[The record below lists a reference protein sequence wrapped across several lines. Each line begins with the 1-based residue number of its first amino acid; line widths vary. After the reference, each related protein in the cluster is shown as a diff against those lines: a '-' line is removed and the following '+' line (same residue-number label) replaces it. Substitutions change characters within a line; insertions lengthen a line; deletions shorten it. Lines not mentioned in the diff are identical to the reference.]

1 VFKIRQKNGD
11 KTKTKCQWKRNQKT
25 GTNNVNKAKCE
36 YKQLDKNEGM
46 KVILII
52 VILLLLLFGI
62 YYIEDIINI
71 IITKTKLKKK
81 KGVKL

>member
-1 VFKIRQKNGD
+1 MPMK
-11 KTKTKCQWKRNQKT
+11 KRNQKT

-52 VILLLLLFGI
+52 VILLLLLLFGI